1 MNGNYLNDC
10 RQLLQ
15 AFELSQADW
24 LYLSTENAREEFL
37 LEMEQLTGLFHDM
50 AGALK
55 DLPALSSRD
64 LVLLSSQI
72 DRMLKYIREFQSALQ
87 MLADQNQPVPKDLIF
102 MFERQYR
109 FKTILKNHLNDFAR
123 LL

>member
-37 LEMEQLTGLFHDM
+37 LEMEQLTGLLNDM

-72 DRMLKYIREFQSALQ
+72 DRMLKYIREFQSALH